1 MKMPLGDIISPCF
14 ELIINWRKKLPDAVA
29 KPELEGITE
38 LSSGLETNQ
47 QIEYFDK
54 SLTRITAL
62 LDKIDAEEKPADA
75 IVLSDLLKDLQN
87 EYIKLKIKN
96 ESFMLLLKALL
107 HIIQSEMTQQPA
119 LPLCDPSNV
128 TVAVPVAKPAEK
140 ANQESG
146 NFKMPQPLLK
156 KRPLAS
162 EEGSSVRTELQPAGL
177 VVGKAPRAPIRRQ
190 NAFLISAEVV
200 KGKGNLELAQLIQA
214 QQLASYQETMPH
226 KPQAKKPCHKLPTQM
241 HKECYMPL
249 NKVYQDSMVEIKKWR
264 DTLNNYIKW
273 QVAEEK
279 SNASNKEIAMKVK
292 AFEKKYDFFT
302 LSLNKLESILTDI
315 NRQHRVEDGKHFIRQ
330 LNKLIKSNETNL
342 KNMPVRDNELIVR
355 HRSFKAL
362 LDMLVNHATPLVNQA
377 EVAMAGARARLPV
390 LNAECISLVEDW
402 LKKKKSNVKFVSG
415 VKQTDGDKKPC
426 KRARKIEKNPPRV
439 EPPKEPEKLRNDD
452 ANAHGS
458 FARQLGRNNS
468 TLFSTADSSKLAHK
482 RKPDELILKLSS
494 DTEEDVENDSLHEQ
508 LTVIK
513 TRLQEIAASDSPIP
527 YTNLLESL
535 AIAQTKLHHDKVD
548 ELMRRI
554 LMVINAI
561 EGYENYRIKVR
572 GYDATTIATLSLDS
586 QETQTA
592 SFSLSPPG

>member
-1 MKMPLGDIISPCF
+1 
-14 ELIINWRKKLPDAVA
+14 
-29 KPELEGITE
+29 
-38 LSSGLETNQ
+38 
-47 QIEYFDK
+47 
-54 SLTRITAL
+54 
-62 LDKIDAEEKPADA
+62 
-75 IVLSDLLKDLQN
+75 
-87 EYIKLKIKN
+87 
-96 ESFMLLLKALL
+96 
-107 HIIQSEMTQQPA
+107 
-119 LPLCDPSNV
+119 
-128 TVAVPVAKPAEK
+128 
-140 ANQESG
+140 
-146 NFKMPQPLLK
+146 
-156 KRPLAS
+156 
-162 EEGSSVRTELQPAGL
+162 
-177 VVGKAPRAPIRRQ
+177 
-190 NAFLISAEVV
+190 
-200 KGKGNLELAQLIQA
+200 
-214 QQLASYQETMPH
+214 
-226 KPQAKKPCHKLPTQM
+226 
-241 HKECYMPL
+241 
-249 NKVYQDSMVEIKKWR
+249 
-264 DTLNNYIKW
+264 
-273 QVAEEK
+273 
-279 SNASNKEIAMKVK
+279 
-292 AFEKKYDFFT
+292 
-302 LSLNKLESILTDI
+302 
-315 NRQHRVEDGKHFIRQ
+315 
-330 LNKLIKSNETNL
+330 
-342 KNMPVRDNELIVR
+342 MPVRDNELIVR